1 MDLGGTRRGW
11 QLLEQV
17 HHQLHH
23 FLPHRTGH
31 PARPARPPPPR
42 QACAVNGGAAVAVW
56 GEAWE
61 LTQAHWVMNHDE
73 PLVLGGFKPVLFATP
88 FQRV

>member
-1 MDLGGTRRGW
+1 MAVAGASPSPASPFSATPHGTPSATC
-11 QLLEQV
+11 QS
-17 HHQLHH
+17 
-23 FLPHRTGH
+23 T
-31 PARPARPPPPR
+31 PPR